1 MQKQLLLFCLLLLSI
16 TEVKS
21 QFTKNVI
28 FFTDKKATT
37 FSLSNPSAYL
47 SARAVARR
55 TKYNISIDSTDL
67 PVVQQYIDSVLKTG
81 TVTLLGRSRWLN
93 AIIIQTSDADA
104 LTKIN
109 AFPFV
114 KKTSGVA
121 LRQTNGRISSSKFS
135 PVISSATTTNRF
147 QQIEADTF
155 NYSASSA
162 QVKIHKGEFLH
173 NIGARGQ
180 GMQIAFLDA
189 GFTSY
194 PTNQFFDSTR
204 ARKQFLGTWDFVQN
218 DSMVEDHSHG
228 LACLSTVA
236 AYKPGSFVGTCP
248 EAGYYLLRTE
258 DAPTEQIIEEYNW
271 AMGAE
276 YADSSG
282 ADVISSSLGYTT
294 FDNSAFN
301 HTYAD
306 LDGNTTI
313 AARMADMAAKK
324 GMLVLISAGNDG
336 DKTWHYINT
345 PADADSVLTV
355 GAVDANGVIAAF
367 SSFGP
372 SSDGQV
378 KPDVVSVGAGT
389 AIASTSGTIGFGN
402 GTSFSC
408 PNLAGLA
415 TCLWQ
420 LFPEVNNMKI
430 ISTVQKSSDKYNSP
444 QAQYGY
450 GLPNMK
456 KAVGLLLTDLA
467 TINASAA
474 NCTIALS
481 WGSKDI
487 KTMLYAVERK
497 LPGETN
503 YTKIKT
509 IAANGATFSSQQYN
523 INDTIN
529 PGITGTVNY
538 RIIQVIDTSAAGYDE
553 YVIQSTSATVSS
565 CFPLSTSNNENNKL
579 ISIYPN
585 PAQSYLVLK
594 FTDANSMQGLQI
606 QIISM
611 TGQVFIQENY
621 DKPAGISSLLLH
633 TQSLQKGKYNLVV
646 YKKGKRFAVKEFI
659 KQ

>member
-16 TEVKS
+16 AEVKS
-21 QFTKNVI
+21 QFTKNVV
-28 FFTDKKATT
+28 FFTDKKPTA

-93 AIIIQTSDADA
+93 AIIIQTSDAAA
-104 LTKIN
+104 LAKIN

-114 KKTSGVA
+114 KQTTGVA
-121 LRQTNGRISSSKFS
+121 LRQVNGKLSGDKFLPVLPSPAVVNRI
-135 PVISSATTTNRF
+135 
-147 QQIEADTF
+147 QQIKADTF
-155 NYSASSA
+155 NYSASAS
-162 QVKIHKGEFLH
+162 QIKIHKGEFLH

-228 LACLSTVA
+228 LACLSIVA
-236 AYKPGSFVGTCP
+236 AYKPGTFVGSCP

-294 FDNSAFN
+294 FDNSSFN

-306 LDGNTTI
+306 LDGNTTV

-324 GMLVLISAGNDG
+324 GILVLISAGNDG

-355 GAVDANGVIAAF
+355 GAVDVNGVIAAF

-378 KPDVVSVGAGT
+378 KPDVVSVGSGT
-389 AIASTSGTIGFGN
+389 TISTTSGTLGSGS

-430 ISTVQKSSDKYNSP
+430 ISTIQRSSDKYSTP
-444 QAQYGY
+444 QVQYGY

-456 KAVGLLLTDLA
+456 KAVGFLLTDLA
-467 TINASAA
+467 TVNAVAA
-474 NCTIALS
+474 NCTVTLS
-481 WGSKDI
+481 WSSKDI
-487 KTMLYAVERK
+487 KTMLYSVERK
-497 LPGETN
+497 LPGETSFS
-503 YTKIKT
+503 KIKT
-509 IAANGATFSSQQYN
+509 IAANGTTFSTQQYN
-523 INDTIN
+523 LNDTIAA
-529 PGITGTVNY
+529 GISGTVNY
-538 RIIQVIDTSAAGYDE
+538 RIVQVIDTSAAGYDE
-553 YVIQSTSATVSS
+553 YIIQSASATIST
-565 CFPLSTSNNENNKL
+565 CFPLSTSDNQNQKL

-585 PAQSYLVLK
+585 PTQSDIVLK
-594 FTDANSMQGLQI
+594 FTDTNSIRDLQI
-606 QIISM
+606 NIVSM
-611 TGQVFIQENY
+611 TGQVLLQKNY
-621 DKPAGISSLLLH
+621 DKPAGISSVLLPAK
-633 TQSLQKGKYNLVV
+633 SLQRGTYNLVV
-646 YKKGKRFAVKEFI
+646 YKKGKLYAVKEFI
-659 KQ
+659 RQ